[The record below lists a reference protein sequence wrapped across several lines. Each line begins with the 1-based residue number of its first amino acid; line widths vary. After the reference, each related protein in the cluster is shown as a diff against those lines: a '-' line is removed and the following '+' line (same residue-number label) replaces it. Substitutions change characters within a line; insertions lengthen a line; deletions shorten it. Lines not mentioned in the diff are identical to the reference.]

1 MKQSTRLHA
10 PLRQRGIAA
19 VELAIILPIL
29 VALLAVPFYFGRVF
43 WHYTVSEKA
52 AHDAALYLSSVPLTE
67 MKSQARIASVVN
79 VAQQIYDLE
88 MAELNPG
95 EYAPMPTFL
104 CGAMSCAGIT
114 VPDTVRVTV
123 QMRVFDDFLS
133 SFTTDYK
140 DEEGG
145 IALTVDVTLPY
156 VGK

>member
-1 MKQSTRLHA
+1 MKSSTCLGA
-10 PLRQRGIAA
+10 PARQRGIAA

-43 WHYTVSEKA
+43 WHYTVAEKA

-67 MKSQARIASVVN
+67 MKSQSRIAAVVN

-88 MAELNPG
+88 IAELNPG
-95 EYAPMPTFL
+95 EYAPTPTFL
-104 CGAMSCAGIT
+104 CNTMTCAGIT
-114 VPDTVRVTV
+114 IPDTVRVTV
-123 QMRVFDDFLS
+123 QMRVFDDFMS

>member
-1 MKQSTRLHA
+1 MKPSTCLHA

-43 WHYTVSEKA
+43 WHYTVAEKA

-67 MKSQARIASVVN
+67 MKSQTRIASVVN

-95 EYAPMPTFL
+95 EFAPVPTFQ
-104 CGAMSCAGIT
+104 CGTMSCAGIT

>member
-1 MKQSTRLHA
+1 MKQSTYLRA
-10 PLRQRGIAA
+10 LRQRGIAA

-29 VALLAVPFYFGRVF
+29 VALLAVPFYLGRVF
-43 WHYTVSEKA
+43 WHYTIAEKA

-67 MKSQARIASVVN
+67 MKSQTRIAEVVD
-79 VAQQIYDLE
+79 VANQIYDLE
-88 MAELNPG
+88 AAGMNPG
-95 EYAPMPTFL
+95 VFSPVPTFQ
-104 CGAMSCAGIT
+104 CNTTACAGLL

-145 IALTVDVTLPY
+145 IVLFADVTLPY

>member
-1 MKQSTRLHA
+1 MNQSTHFRA
-10 PLRQRGIAA
+10 PSRQRGVAA
-19 VELAIILPIL
+19 VELAIIIPIL

-43 WHYTVSEKA
+43 WHYSVAEKA
-52 AHDAALYLSSVPLTE
+52 AHDVALYLSSIPVTE
-67 MKSQARIASVVN
+67 MKSQARIAAVVN

-88 MAELNPG
+88 VAELNPG
-95 EYAPMPTFL
+95 IYAPTATFL
-104 CGAMSCAGIT
+104 CGSFVCGGLA
-114 VPDTVRVTV
+114 VPDTVRVAV

-145 IALTVDVTLPY
+145 IVLTADVTLPY